1 MDDFLIQAQPY
12 LTFVKDIVTVIS
24 LAVAALVAIKG
35 LQTWRRQL
43 KGTTDYDLAKRLLKA
58 AYRLRDA
65 LQAVRSPFMS
75 SGEVQYAIKEVQLE
89 VKPSDEDFNAAS
101 TAAAYQ
107 LRWRPVIE
115 AYQSLELEA
124 FEAEALWAA
133 SAKDVIIP
141 IRRTVNSL
149 SVAIDLVLRDRQAG
163 GTRMLDSAS
172 REKFERI
179 LYSMALTPEDDPYLK
194 ELTAA
199 VAQIETL
206 ARPFLAR

>member
-43 KGTTDYDLAKRLLKA
+43 KGTADYDLAKRLLKA

-65 LQAVRSPFMS
+65 LQAVRNPFMS

-124 FEAEALWAA
+124 FEAEALWGA

>member
-1 MDDFLIQAQPY
+1 MDDFLIKAQPY
-12 LTFVKDIVTVIS
+12 LTFAKDTVTLVS
-24 LAVAALVAIKG
+24 LAIAAFVAING

-65 LQAVRSPFMS
+65 LQAVRNPFMS
-75 SGEVQYAIKEVQLE
+75 SGEIQHAIKEVQLE
-89 VKPSDEDFNAAS
+89 VKPPDEDFNAAS

-124 FEAEALWAA
+124 FEAEALWGP
-133 SAKDVIIP
+133 SAKDVIIAT
-141 IRRTVNSL
+141 RRAINSL
-149 SVAIDLVLRDRQAG
+149 SVAIDLVLRDRQPG
-163 GTRMLDSAS
+163 GTRILDGES

-179 LYSMALTPEDDPYLK
+179 LYSMARTPEDDPYLK